1 MCHLQVG
8 GRAIPHGSLWC
19 FSGLK
24 SRVSYLDIG
33 VRFGRSHTLQRP
45 IPFDRFLADAMSAHD
60 TLYKLALERRVN
72 KGAAAEL

>member
-1 MCHLQVG
+1 
-8 GRAIPHGSLWC
+8 
-19 FSGLK
+19 
-24 SRVSYLDIG
+24 LDIG